1 MENQEKKTNS
11 TNYEGEIQNF
21 KMPKNLRQIGN
32 TSSSSKVIYVEDY
45 VMSYAKQLAEK
56 ENSGCTIAILLGYYI
71 RTETNKNIFVKGAI
85 EMETFNSSNGIF
97 LSDEGWTS
105 VYENIKKYFLDV
117 EIVGWA
123 LIGTEFYLESEE
135 NLRKI
140 HSENFNGTD
149 KILMKVNTLE
159 KEENFYR
166 FEQTSFAKQ
175 DGYYIY
181 YERNEEMQNY
191 MVDVS
196 NGVSEEI
203 NYSDTTTSR
212 IRELISDKRLS
223 KTQKD
228 KKENEVVVG
237 NVEQKSFLE
246 RFSSRERTEN
256 KEGKD
261 VTRLLYVASTLML
274 LVVLIIGGTLLEN
287 NKKMNSLED
296 ALSNI
301 TATLNNKNQVADNED
316 DTKVAD
322 GKTPNGVSTSNDD
335 KASNDVLGS
344 DNTKGT
350 DDAKGS
356 EDTTESKDT
365 TAKDTTESKDTTV
378 SKDTGAI
385 DNSEE
390 GATGKS
396 GMEVETISS
405 GIVVDNNEG
414 ANNGANIDN
423 VVDDILKDDIDKE
436 PVEVK
441 PTKVP
446 EKVVKEDTKVTP
458 EIKYYTVKDGES
470 LAGIAYKLY
479 NSANYIKVIKQ
490 LNGIED
496 ENKIFVGQKLIVP

>member
-1 MENQEKKTNS
+1 MENQEKRSN
-11 TNYEGEIQNF
+11 TNYDGEIQNI

-32 TSSSSKVIYVEDY
+32 TSTSSKVVYVEDY
-45 VMSYAKQLAEK
+45 VMSFTKQLAEK
-56 ENSGCTIAILLGYYI
+56 ETSGCTIAILLGYYI
-71 RTETNKNIFVKGAI
+71 RTETKKNIFVKGAI
-85 EMETFNSSNGIF
+85 EMEKFDSSNGIV

-123 LIGTEFYLESEE
+123 LIGTEFFLEGHD

-140 HSENFNGTD
+140 HTENFSGTD

-166 FEQTSFAKQ
+166 FDQTSFSKQ

-191 MVDVS
+191 MVDVR
-196 NGVSEEI
+196 NHVSEET
-203 NYSDTTTSR
+203 NYQDTTISR
-212 IRELISDKRLS
+212 MRELITDKKLS
-223 KTQKD
+223 KPKL
-228 KKENEVVVG
+228 KKVNENVIS
-237 NVEQKSFLE
+237 NVEQKPFLE
-246 RFSSRERTEN
+246 RFSSKEKNEN

-274 LVVLIIGGTLLEN
+274 LVILIIGGTLLEY
-287 NKKMNSLED
+287 NKQMNSLEKS
-296 ALSNI
+296 LGLI
-301 TATLNNKNQVADNED
+301 TATLNNKEQMVDNDSPNEVDNKDDKRTAD

-322 GKTPNGVSTSNDD
+322 DTEKSDI
-335 KASNDVLGS
+335 DVV
-344 DNTKGT
+344 K
-350 DDAKGS
+350 DDANK
-356 EDTTESKDT
+356 EDSTIGED
-365 TAKDTTESKDTTV
+365 
-378 SKDTGAI
+378 
-385 DNSEE
+385 
-390 GATGKS
+390 

-405 GIVVDNNEG
+405 GIVVDNNEEAKGG
-414 ANNGANIDN
+414 ALIDN
-423 VVDDILKDDIDKE
+423 VVDDIIKDNVTNEAVDKE
-436 PVEVK
+436 EPKEVK
-441 PTKVP
+441 EAKEPKEPKAP

-479 NSANYIKVIKQ
+479 NSANYIKVIKE

-496 ENKIFVGQKLIVP
+496 EDKIFIGQKLIVP